1 MESFEKKQSNLSLV
15 GYFKGKNRLSKLF
28 YNNQEMLAKPYEL
41 EMKYGTKIVVKNL
54 VDNIGY
60 NIFINGAYEP
70 ELVNHLI
77 INIPIG
83 GSFIDVGAN
92 IGSISIPLAYK
103 RPDISII
110 CIEASPSVFEFLKYN
125 VELNN
130 LTNITLVNKAI
141 HKEDNIILDFFAPED
156 KFGKGSFSN
165 VFTNNSEKVVT
176 VRMDSLIKQY
186 NIKPDFI
193 KVDVEG
199 YESYVFESLMGYL
212 KSNNKNPTI
221 IFEFVDWCERIALG
235 ESGIGKAQQ
244 ILLDLG
250 YKLFEFANQKNE
262 IMRPLTANSCDI
274 IVFYK

>member
-1 MESFEKKQSNLSLV
+1 
-15 GYFKGKNRLSKLF
+15 
-28 YNNQEMLAKPYEL
+28 MLAKPYEL

-60 NIFINGAYEP
+60 NIFIDGAYEP
-70 ELVNHLI
+70 KLVNHLI

-110 CIEASPSVFEFLKYN
+110 CIEASPAVFEFLKHN

-165 VFTNNSEKVVT
+165 VFTNNSEKVLT

-250 YKLFEFANQKNE
+250 YRLFEFANQKNE

-274 IVFYK
+274 IAFYK

>member
-1 MESFEKKQSNLSLV
+1 M
-15 GYFKGKNRLSKLF
+15 
-28 YNNQEMLAKPYEL
+28 
-41 EMKYGTKIVVKNL
+41 
-54 VDNIGY
+54 
-60 NIFINGAYEP
+60 
-70 ELVNHLI
+70 
-77 INIPIG
+77 
-83 GSFIDVGAN
+83 
-92 IGSISIPLAYK
+92 
-103 RPDISII
+103 
-110 CIEASPSVFEFLKYN
+110 FEFLKYN

-165 VFTNNSEKVVT
+165 VFTNNSEKVLT

-274 IVFYK
+274 IAFYK